1 MVILANHIQPG
12 DIPWI
17 VSDDQRLPWLGDHRQ
32 NVRPITDAFKMQSVS
47 LQATSRYRQE
57 ADQERLRMGRYN
69 RGDPRRQAVVP
80 GGGRRRT
87 QHPMFMM
94 VVLADLKREPSGK
107 LR

>member
-32 NVRPITDAFKMQSVS
+32 NVRPITDPFKMQSVA

-57 ADQERLRMGRYN
+57 ADQERLRMGGHDR
-69 RGDPRRQAVVP
+69 RDARRQAVVP
-80 GGGRRRT
+80 GGRGRRT
-87 QHPMFMM
+87 QHPMLMM
-94 VVLADLKREPSGK
+94 VVLTDLKREPAGK
-107 LR
+107 LG